1 MVKNISLLPVSL
13 DLAVKSI
20 EMANVI
26 TNFTDDEVVDKKVN
40 LKVISI
46 LKNLNIYITNEDEFI
61 NYSTIDNTYFILT
74 SSFYYRNLLNLKW
87 ISYIIKDD
95 GYKKSINEIFTK
107 AFFDYFYIHV
117 VKKIESLTDKKVNIL
132 EYVDEDRIDN
142 LENINI
148 ILYNLKVKLYYD
160 KIIVNFITD
169 KDEFSKIVLNSI
181 INTERRI
188 FDYFNLI
195 LYLFNIVKKEV
206 EIDVEKIVDK
216 KNRIFL
222 LNLIHLSRNIKIK
235 IKNLSVDTAI
245 SYIIYYFTGKIFEEL
260 KFARKMRKLDKI
272 FLDIEDEIFLLSLL
286 DKAYN
291 EDMLKLVKKNRKF
304 FEKILSKLKYERY
317 LDNFEKL
324 KNVYY
329 LVFFRKK

>member
-1 MVKNISLLPVSL
+1 MVKTISLLPVSL

-20 EMANVI
+20 KMANVI
-26 TNFTDDEVVDKKVN
+26 TNFTDDEVVDKKIN
-40 LKVISI
+40 SQVISI

-87 ISYIIKDD
+87 ISYVIKDD

-107 AFFDYFYIHV
+107 TFFDYFYTYV
-117 VKKIESLTDKKVNIL
+117 VKKIEFLTGEKVNIL

-142 LENINI
+142 LVNINI
-148 ILYNLKVKLYYD
+148 VLYNLKIKLYYD

-169 KDEFSKIVLNSI
+169 KDEFSKIVLNSV

-188 FDYFNLI
+188 LDYFDLI
-195 LYLFNIVKKEV
+195 LYLFNTVRKEV

-216 KNRIFL
+216 KNRIYL
-222 LNLIHLSRNIKIK
+222 LNLIHLSRKIK

-245 SYIIYYFTGKIFEEL
+245 SYIIYYFTGKIFKEL
-260 KFARKMRKLDKI
+260 KFNRKMRKLDKI
-272 FLDIEDEIFLLSLL
+272 SLDIEDEFFLLSLL

-291 EDMLKLVKKNRKF
+291 ENMLKLVKKNRKF
-304 FEKILSKLKYERY
+304 FEKIFSKLKYEKY
-317 LDNFEKL
+317 LDKFEKL
-324 KNVYY
+324 KSVYY
-329 LVFFRKK
+329 LVFSKKNER

>member
-1 MVKNISLLPVSL
+1 MVKTISLLPVSL

-20 EMANVI
+20 KVANVI

-40 LKVISI
+40 LEVISI

-74 SSFYYRNLLNLKW
+74 SSFYYRNLLDLKW
-87 ISYIIKDD
+87 VSYVIKDD

-107 AFFDYFYIHV
+107 AFFDYFYTYV
-117 VKKIESLTDKKVNIL
+117 VKKIEFSLGEKVNIL

-142 LENINI
+142 LANINI
-148 ILYNLKVKLYYD
+148 VLYNLKIKLYYD

-169 KDEFSKIVLNSI
+169 KDEFSKIVLNSV

-188 FDYFNLI
+188 LDYFDLI
-195 LYLFNIVKKEV
+195 LYLFNTVKKEI

-216 KNRIFL
+216 KNRIYL

-260 KFARKMRKLDKI
+260 KFNRKMRKLDKI
-272 FLDIEDEIFLLSLL
+272 SLNILDEFFLLSLL

-291 EDMLKLVKKNRKF
+291 EDMLKLVKKNIKF
-304 FEKILSKLKYERY
+304 FEKIFSKLKCERY

-329 LVFFRKK
+329 LVFSKKK